1 MCVDPPIR
9 HAELSRR
16 NLLKLTGA
24 GIAAAG
30 AGAALGPAAEA
41 TTVAGGGIMA
51 HRHSSRV
58 VLLGVAGGPP
68 PEIDRAGIASAL
80 VIGDRV
86 YVIDCGRGAVTQY
99 AQARLA
105 FTNLR
110 GIFLTHL
117 HADHVI
123 DFYDFAA
130 LPGFGVNDSNDGI
143 LPPAVGQP
151 KVQVYGPGR
160 AGGLPPADDPLPPTI
175 NPDNPTPGISD
186 IYALQKASFAYS
198 TNLFMRRAGIPDPD
212 ALFEVHDLMPPAA
225 TGADWTNRAPSMEPF
240 LVMDDGFVRVTAVL
254 VPHGPVFPSYAFR
267 FDSEEGSVVFSGDT
281 AYSENVI
288 KLAKGCD
295 MLVHEVIDFDFYVNF
310 LGLDPALLQHL
321 LLSHTDVHQLGPLAE
336 LAEAERLVLT
346 HLVPADPRLMSDGQ
360 WRKNAQK
367 GYSGKVFVG
376 DDLMSLP
383 IKTRGR
389 RVFA

>member
-1 MCVDPPIR
+1 MCIDAPLPQ
-9 HAELSRR
+9 AKLSRR
-16 NLLKLTGA
+16 GVLGA
-24 GIAAAG
+24 GGAALAAAAAG
-30 AGAALGPAAEA
+30 PLVSASSAAAAPGA
-41 TTVAGGGIMA
+41 MS

-58 VLLGVAGGPP
+58 VLLGVCGGPP

-105 FTNLR
+105 YKNLR
-110 GIFLTHL
+110 GIFISHL
-117 HADHVI
+117 HADHLI
-123 DFYDFAA
+123 DFNSFVA

-143 LPPAVGQP
+143 LPPAPGQP
-151 KVQVYGPGR
+151 KVQVYGPGP
-160 AGGLPPADDPLPPTI
+160 AGGLPPADDPTLATI

-186 IYALQKASFAYS
+186 VYQLQLAAFAYS
-198 TNLFMRRAGIPDPD
+198 TNLFMRRAGIPDPRS
-212 ALFEVHDLMPPAA
+212 LFDVHDVMPPAEV
-225 TGADWTNRAPSMEPF
+225 GADWTNRAPDMEPF
-240 LVMDDGFVRVTAVL
+240 LVMDDGFVRVTATL

-288 KLAKGCD
+288 RLARGCD

-310 LGLDPALLQHL
+310 LGLDPELLQHL
-321 LLSHTDVHQLGPLAE
+321 LLSHTDVNELGGLAE
-336 LAEAERLVLT
+336 EAEAERLVLT
-346 HLVPADPRLMSDGQ
+346 HLVPGDPRLMSDRQ
-360 WRKNAQK
+360 WRRNAQQ
-367 GYSGKVFVG
+367 GYSGRVFVG

-383 IKTRGR
+383 LKTRHR

>member
-1 MCVDPPIR
+1 MCIDPPI
-9 HAELSRR
+9 HQTELSRR
-16 NLLKLTGA
+16 GLLGLGGA
-24 GIAAAG
+24 GLAAAG
-30 AGAALGPAAEA
+30 AGSLLTAAPA
-41 TTVAGGGIMA
+41 VAVPPGAMA

-86 YVIDCGRGAVTQY
+86 YVVDCGRGAVTQY

-105 FTNLR
+105 FTKLR
-110 GIFLTHL
+110 GIFITHL

-143 LPPAVGQP
+143 LPPAPGQP

-160 AGGLPPADDPLPPTI
+160 AGGLPPADDPALPTI
-175 NPDNPTPGISD
+175 NPDNPTPGMTDLYES
-186 IYALQKASFAYS
+186 QKAAFAYS
-198 TNLFMRRAGIPDPD
+198 TNLFMRRAGIPNPD
-212 ALFEVHDLMPPAA
+212 DLFDIHDLMPPAS
-225 TGADWTNRAPSMEPF
+225 TGADWTNRAPDMEPF
-240 LVMDDGFVRVTAVL
+240 LVMDDGFVRVTATL

-288 KLAKGCD
+288 RLAQGCD

-321 LLSHTDVHQLGPLAE
+321 LLSHTDVNELGSLAE
-336 LAEAERLVLT
+336 QAAAERLVLT

-360 WRKNAQK
+360 WRRNAQK
-367 GYSGKVFVG
+367 GYSGRVHVG

-383 IKTRGR
+383 LKTKRR
-389 RVFA
+389 RVIS

>member
-1 MCVDPPIR
+1 MCIDLPLSQQ
-9 HAELSRR
+9 ELSRR
-16 NLLKLTGA
+16 GLLGLGGA
-24 GIAAAG
+24 GVAAAG
-30 AGAALGPAAEA
+30 AGSLLTASPAAA
-41 TTVAGGGIMA
+41 VPPGVMA

-86 YVIDCGRGAVTQY
+86 YVVDCGRGAVTQY

-105 FTNLR
+105 FANLR
-110 GIFLTHL
+110 GIFITHL

-123 DFYDFAA
+123 DFYNFAA

-143 LPPAVGQP
+143 LAPTAGQQ
-151 KVQVYGPGR
+151 KVQVYGPGS
-160 AGGLPPADDPLPPTI
+160 AGGLPPADDPTLPTI
-175 NPDNPTPGISD
+175 NPDNPIPGMTD
-186 IYALQKASFAYS
+186 LYRMQMASFAYS

-212 ALFEVHDLMPPAA
+212 SLFDVHDVMPPGS
-225 TGADWTNRAPSMEPF
+225 TGADWTNRAPDMEPF
-240 LVMDDGFVRVTAVL
+240 VVMDDGFVRVTAVL

-288 KLAKGCD
+288 RLAQGCD
-295 MLVHEVIDFDFYVNF
+295 ILVHEVIDFNFYVNF
-310 LGLDPALLQHL
+310 LGLDPSLLEHL
-321 LLSHTDVHQLGPLAE
+321 LRSHTDVNELGALAE
-336 LAEAERLVLT
+336 RAAAERLVLT

-360 WRKNAQK
+360 WRKNARR
-367 GYSGKVFVG
+367 GYSGRVYVG
-376 DDLMSLP
+376 DDLMSIPL
-383 IKTRGR
+383 KTRGR
-389 RVFA
+389 RIIS

>member
-1 MCVDPPIR
+1 MCVPLQLTE
-9 HAELSRR
+9 AEVSRR
-16 NLLKLTGA
+16 GLLGLGA
-24 GIAAAG
+24 GLAAG
-30 AGAALGPAAEA
+30 ATLLTESEA
-41 TTVAGGGIMA
+41 HAVPRVLLD
-51 HRHSSRV
+51 HRHTSRV

-105 FTNLR
+105 FKNLR
-110 GIFLTHL
+110 GIFITHL

-123 DFYDFAA
+123 NFYDFVA
-130 LPGFGVNDSNDGI
+130 LPGFGVNDSDDGI
-143 LPPAVGQP
+143 VPPAAGRQR
-151 KVQVYGPGR
+151 VQVYGPGP
-160 AGGLPPADDPLPPTI
+160 AGGLPPADDPALGTI

-186 IYALQKASFAYS
+186 LYRLQLASYAYS
-198 TNLFMRRAGIPDPD
+198 TNLFMRRAGIPDPGT
-212 ALFEVHDLMPPAA
+212 LFDVHDVMPPAT
-225 TGADWTNRAPSMEPF
+225 TGADWTNRAPDMEPF

-288 KLAKGCD
+288 RLAHGAD
-295 MLVHEVIDFDFYVNF
+295 MLVHEVIDFNFYVNF

-321 LLSHTDVHQLGPLAE
+321 LRSHTDVHDLGPLAE
-336 LAEAERLVLT
+336 RAEVDRLVLT
-346 HLVPADPRLMSDGQ
+346 HLVPADPTLMSDRE
-360 WRKNAQK
+360 WRRNAQR
-367 GYSGKVFVG
+367 GYSGRVFVG

-383 IKTRGR
+383 LARARSR
-389 RVFA
+389 RVIG

>member
-1 MCVDPPIR
+1 MCVPLQLTE
-9 HAELSRR
+9 AEVSRR
-16 NLLKLTGA
+16 RLLGLGA
-24 GIAAAG
+24 GLAAG
-30 AGAALGPAAEA
+30 ATLLTEAEANAVPAALRS
-41 TTVAGGGIMA
+41 
-51 HRHSSRV
+51 HRHTSRV

-86 YVIDCGRGAVTQY
+86 YVVDCGRGAVTQY

-105 FTNLR
+105 FKNLR
-110 GIFLTHL
+110 GIFVTHL

-123 DFYDFAA
+123 NFYDFVA

-143 LPPAVGQP
+143 LPPGAGQER
-151 KVQVYGPGR
+151 VQVFGPGP
-160 AGGLPPADDPLPPTI
+160 AGGLPPADDPTLPTI

-186 IYALQKASFAYS
+186 LYRLQMASYAYS
-198 TNLFMRRAGIPDPD
+198 TNLFMRRAGIPDP
-212 ALFEVHDLMPPAA
+212 ASLFDVHDVMPPAA
-225 TGADWTNRAPSMEPF
+225 VGADWTNRAPAMEPF

-288 KLAKGCD
+288 RLARGAD
-295 MLVHEVIDFDFYVNF
+295 MLVHEVIDFDFYVDF
-310 LGLDPALLQHL
+310 LGLDPALLEHL
-321 LLSHTDVHQLGPLAE
+321 LRSHTDVHDLGPLAE
-336 LAEAERLVLT
+336 LAEVDRLVLT
-346 HLVPADPRLMSDGQ
+346 HLVPADPRLMSDRE
-360 WRKNAQK
+360 WRRNAQV
-367 GYSGKVFVG
+367 GYSGRVHVG

-383 IKTRGR
+383 LRTRR
-389 RVFA
+389 RTVIA